1 LIGHP
6 EAAIQSYMHV
16 LKKDPWHSPP
26 LAAAHVSHLAL
37 QHPWAAGAYLV
48 AAAFQQ
54 DKEYLKAQQWYK
66 QVLEHAPECALARH
80 SLRAVS
86 NWALASAHATEHHKE
101 HPEVWGGGGA
111 FNSSLQGGDEAA
123 WPLEPTST
131 YVTAAFDGYARAYDI
146 SMSGLGYRGGDM
158 ILSALSAVLES
169 AGTTNSL
176 QSPAVLWDLGCGTG
190 LVGGGLQAMQEE
202 GRWPR
207 EWGDLRRWCIDL
219 SSSSRSLLT
228 L

>member
-101 HPEVWGGGGA
+101 HPEVWGGGGH
-111 FNSSLQGGDEAA
+111 
-123 WPLEPTST
+123 ST
-131 YVTAAFDGYARAYDI
+131 LHYKGAMRR
-146 SMSGLGYRGGDM
+146 RGH
-158 ILSALSAVLES
+158 
-169 AGTTNSL
+169 
-176 QSPAVLWDLGCGTG
+176 
-190 LVGGGLQAMQEE
+190 
-202 GRWPR
+202 
-207 EWGDLRRWCIDL
+207 
-219 SSSSRSLLT
+219 
-228 L
+228 

>member
-1 LIGHP
+1 
-6 EAAIQSYMHV
+6 
-16 LKKDPWHSPP
+16 
-26 LAAAHVSHLAL
+26 
-37 QHPWAAGAYLV
+37 
-48 AAAFQQ
+48 
-54 DKEYLKAQQWYK
+54 
-66 QVLEHAPECALARH
+66 
-80 SLRAVS
+80 
-86 NWALASAHATEHHKE
+86 
-101 HPEVWGGGGA
+101 
-111 FNSSLQGGDEAA
+111 
-123 WPLEPTST
+123 
-131 YVTAAFDGYARAYDI
+131 
-146 SMSGLGYRGGDM
+146 M